1 MRRGRGL
8 LRFCGRITVIVILM
22 SLLNPY
28 QVSGEQLTEQASSL
42 SEGGTKLY
50 SDYEIEILI
59 DDLTEA
65 ALDAIEQAAGEA
77 AKAAV
82 LSMVEREA
90 VALQAELAMRREME
104 RWKMEAEVNK
114 QEIIKTKSN
123 GIRNAIIVGLVCL
136 GSGFITG
143 IAINR

>member
-1 MRRGRGL
+1 M
-8 LRFCGRITVIVILM
+8 
-22 SLLNPY
+22 
-28 QVSGEQLTEQASSL
+28 
-42 SEGGTKLY
+42 KLY
-50 SDYEIEILI
+50 SDYEIDILI

-65 ALDAIEQAAGEA
+65 ALEAIEQAAGEA

-104 RWKMEAEVNK
+104 RWRLEVEAYK
-114 QEIIKTKSN
+114 QEIAKTKSF